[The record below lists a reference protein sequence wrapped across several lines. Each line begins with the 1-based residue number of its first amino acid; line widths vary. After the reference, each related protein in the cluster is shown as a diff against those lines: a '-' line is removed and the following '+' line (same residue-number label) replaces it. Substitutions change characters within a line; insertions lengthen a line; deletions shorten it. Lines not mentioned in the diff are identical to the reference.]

1 MARQARVVVA
11 GSSGN
16 VGSAAVRKLSQ
27 IQASRRNTG
36 SPRNV
41 IRKPLNNTKT
51 APMNFLIYTRIFRQE
66 ELRIFRFSGFESPSV
81 LFSLPHAHLRCTPNR
96 DVRADSLHRELR
108 LRPRYDCLVAPC
120 VSTRTPKS
128 PSAYILA
135 SGKDAVRPHWAK
147 TDAKPTAARTPPR

>member
-1 MARQARVVVA
+1 MRLSPGNLFINKISCARYLE
-11 GSSGN
+11 SSSN
-16 VGSAAVRKLSQ
+16 PENILLCTVTSA
-27 IQASRRNTG
+27 IIWDF
-36 SPRNV
+36 PH
-41 IRKPLNNTKT
+41 
-51 APMNFLIYTRIFRQE
+51 FRQE

-120 VSTRTPKS
+120 VSTRTSKS

-147 TDAKPTAARTPPR
+147 TDAEPTAARTPPR